1 MTQSNAREKG
11 QAEERERDSERER
24 GRRGRAGRW
33 KGKVAVRLHLAF
45 YCQGAQILSKDFE
58 LAELELGRICI
69 LQRKRQQDMRKD
81 ADNGTRVE
89 TCRCLGAGTEAE
101 TRGPVAIL
109 FLFAPALQVSLS
121 ECRAVAAGAAQAAE
135 ALVGI
140 YKYIFR
146 FA

>member
-1 MTQSNAREKG
+1 MPTMG
-11 QAEERERDSERER
+11 QE
-24 GRRGRAGRW
+24 W
-33 KGKVAVRLHLAF
+33 KLVAVWER
-45 YCQGAQILSKDFE
+45 
-58 LAELELGRICI
+58 
-69 LQRKRQQDMRKD
+69 
-81 ADNGTRVE
+81 
-89 TCRCLGAGTEAE
+89 GTEAEPE

-135 ALVGI
+135 AAEALVGI

>member
-1 MTQSNAREKG
+1 MPTMG
-11 QAEERERDSERER
+11 QEWKLVAVWER
-24 GRRGRAGRW
+24 GT
-33 KGKVAVRLHLAF
+33 
-45 YCQGAQILSKDFE
+45 D
-58 LAELELGRICI
+58 AE
-69 LQRKRQQDMRKD
+69 
-81 ADNGTRVE
+81 AE
-89 TCRCLGAGTEAE
+89 TE

-121 ECRAVAAGAAQAAE
+121 ECRAVAAGAAE